1 MKGKRIEQFPS
12 VWWFKDWEVLVATYV
27 DDVIAAGPEQGVA
40 KFWETVRSHV
50 SFDDVTVPGT
60 YLGRDHLVVELN
72 KGKKVFMSMPDY
84 ARSSYEMYE
93 SEFGAL
99 KPCETPF
106 VSESLLTTEGYE
118 SQGQLAGHAASLL
131 MKLLWLSRLS
141 RPDLSFA
148 ITSLAGAI
156 CKWSRNHDI
165 QLKRLL
171 GYVKQTCDFGLWG
184 HVPGYHPPTLRVY
197 CDADL
202 AGDPLTCKSHTGILV
217 VLDFQ
222 GEATFP
228 VSWCSKRQTA
238 VARSTTEAELASA
251 NEAVFQECLPI
262 KTILEEI
269 LKTTIETV
277 VHEDNTATIQVIA
290 AGYSPKLRSM
300 NRTHRISVAAL
311 SEAVERNLIK
321 VEHIESKQQL
331 ADLLT
336 KALNKQVFLHLRNLV
351 GLKPRKEN
359 VKD

>member
-1 MKGKRIEQFPS
+1 M
-12 VWWFKDWEVLVATYV
+12 
-27 DDVIAAGPEQGVA
+27 
-40 KFWETVRSHV
+40 
-50 SFDDVTVPGT
+50 
-60 YLGRDHLVVELN
+60 
-72 KGKKVFMSMPDY
+72 
-84 ARSSYEMYE
+84 
-93 SEFGAL
+93 
-99 KPCETPF
+99 
-106 VSESLLTTEGYE
+106 
-118 SQGQLAGHAASLL
+118 
-131 MKLLWLSRLS
+131 
-141 RPDLSFA
+141 
-148 ITSLAGAI
+148 
-156 CKWSRNHDI
+156 
-165 QLKRLL
+165 KRLL

-277 VHEDNTATIQVIA
+277 VHEDNTAAIQVIA
-290 AGYSPKLRSM
+290 TGYSPKLRSM

>member
-1 MKGKRIEQFPS
+1 M
-12 VWWFKDWEVLVATYV
+12 
-27 DDVIAAGPEQGVA
+27 
-40 KFWETVRSHV
+40 
-50 SFDDVTVPGT
+50 
-60 YLGRDHLVVELN
+60 
-72 KGKKVFMSMPDY
+72 
-84 ARSSYEMYE
+84 
-93 SEFGAL
+93 
-99 KPCETPF
+99 
-106 VSESLLTTEGYE
+106 
-118 SQGQLAGHAASLL
+118 
-131 MKLLWLSRLS
+131 
-141 RPDLSFA
+141 
-148 ITSLAGAI
+148 
-156 CKWSRNHDI
+156 
-165 QLKRLL
+165 
-171 GYVKQTCDFGLWG
+171 
-184 HVPGYHPPTLRVY
+184 
-197 CDADL
+197 
-202 AGDPLTCKSHTGILV
+202 
-217 VLDFQ
+217 LDFQ